1 MRNHT
6 RNRNI
11 SRSADQMYYQESQMY
26 NFSPE
31 EKYAVEESLATYCK
45 PVEFYNILQ
54 RRALRH
60 PLFLQRCLR
69 YKIQAKRRKRIK
81 MTITFSGFV
90 RNEVQEQNVFPLYVL
105 VSSPISD
112 SLGDSAVFRSGRTCL
127 LKASTRQGC
136 NEQSAVS
143 FILPEIGKLSED
155 VVTDNLTILLV
166 YCVDNR
172 SLHGEKNL
180 QIPSLVNYSGEVL
193 WGKLAMGSL
202 CNSWESSV
210 RLKLGH
216 KADVISSVD
225 LHSSI
230 LEHTRQE
237 NGVDHLIF
245 KAPSNSDDLNSLMR
259 LQVDISAQE
268 LGPRESSPYDSYSY
282 SDIPTS
288 LLPRIV
294 RMRAGNVVF
303 NYKYYNNKLRK
314 TEVTEDFTCPFCLVH
329 CSSFQGLRHHLT
341 CSHDLFNFAFWVN
354 EEFQTVDVSLKT
366 EIWRYEG
373 NIADEDGNVAP
384 FKAFSYCSKS
394 CSVKRRR
401 TAVRDSA
408 YSHLQVKQDSL
419 GTGSFGQSQNAL
431 IKTAPANS
439 HEASVGPFINGTIS
453 SKEPSSARAVYNQLP
468 GRTLSEIQNSTELEP
483 GSHLAP
489 SSPAREDRP
498 QINDALRVESKED
511 TEKHG
516 IIGNGEIALPS
527 QRHEIENACMEQ
539 ACAGE
544 SMLAGIQ
551 VSVADS
557 GEYGPQTDASNLIPP
572 STLRFGKTRKLSVE
586 GGEPRC
592 RILLKKRQFFHSHR
606 AQPMAL
612 EQVFSDRDSED
623 EVDDDIADFEDR
635 RMLDDFV
642 DVTKYEKQLMHL
654 WNSFVRKQRVLA
666 DGHVPWACEAF
677 SKHHGQDLARFP
689 PLRWCWRLFMV
700 KLWNHNLLD
709 ASIMNR
715 CNNIIDDFGK
725 NQ

>member
-1 MRNHT
+1 NHT

-11 SRSADQMYYQESQMY
+11 SRSAEQMCYQDSQMY
-26 NFSPE
+26 LSPE
-31 EKYAVEESLATYCK
+31 EAAAAEESLATYCK

-60 PLFLQRCLR
+60 PLFLQRCLH
-69 YKIQAKRRKRIK
+69 YKIQAKRRRRIK

-90 RNEVQEQNVFPLYVL
+90 KNEVQGQNVFPLYVL

-112 SLGDSAVFRSGRTCL
+112 SPEDSAVYRSSHTCL
-127 LKASTRQGC
+127 LKVSTQLGC
-136 NEQSAVS
+136 NEKSAVS

-155 VVTDNLTILLV
+155 VVTDNLTILFV
-166 YCVDNR
+166 CFADH
-172 SLHGEKNL
+172 SSFHGENS
-180 QIPSLVNYSGEVL
+180 QICSLANYSGHVL
-193 WGKLAMGSL
+193 WGKLPMGSL
-202 CNSWESSV
+202 CDAWESSV
-210 RLKLGH
+210 SLKLGNR
-216 KADVISSVD
+216 ADMISSVD
-225 LHSSI
+225 LNSSI
-230 LEHTRQE
+230 LEHARKE
-237 NGVDHLIF
+237 NGNDHLIF
-245 KAPSNSDDLNSLMR
+245 KAHNNSNGLNALMR

-268 LGPRESSPYDSYSY
+268 LGPRENSPYDSYSY
-282 SDIPTS
+282 SDIPSS
-288 LLPRIV
+288 LLSRII
-294 RMRAGNVVF
+294 RMRAGNVIF

-314 TEVTEDFTCPFCLVH
+314 TEVTEDFTCPFCLVR

-384 FKAFSYCSKS
+384 FKAFSYCSRS

-401 TAVRDSA
+401 AAVRDSA
-408 YSHLQVKQDSL
+408 YSHHQVKQLDSL
-419 GTGSFGQSQNAL
+419 GTMSFGQYQNAL
-431 IKTAPANS
+431 TKIAPVNS
-439 HEASVGPFINGTIS
+439 HEASVEPFLNGIVS
-453 SKEPSSARAVYNQLP
+453 LKEPSSARIVYDQSP
-468 GRTLSEIQNSTELEP
+468 GGTISELQNSTEQDQ
-483 GSHLAP
+483 GSGLAP

-498 QINDALRVESKED
+498 QLADTVRVDSKEETD
-511 TEKHG
+511 KQG
-516 IIGNGEIALPS
+516 ILGDGEIALPS
-527 QRHEIENACMEQ
+527 QRDETENAYMEQ
-539 ACAGE
+539 VCAGD
-544 SMLAGIQ
+544 SMVAEIQ
-551 VSVADS
+551 VSVANS
-557 GEYGPQTDASNLIPP
+557 VEYGPQTDASILNPP

-586 GGEPRC
+586 GGEPRS
-592 RILLKKRQFFHSHR
+592 RLLLKKRQFFHSHR

-689 PLRWCWRLFMV
+689 PLR
-700 KLWNHNLLD
+700 
-709 ASIMNR
+709 
-715 CNNIIDDFGK
+715 
-725 NQ
+725 

>member
-1 MRNHT
+1 M
-6 RNRNI
+6 
-11 SRSADQMYYQESQMY
+11 
-26 NFSPE
+26 
-31 EKYAVEESLATYCK
+31 
-45 PVEFYNILQ
+45 
-54 RRALRH
+54 
-60 PLFLQRCLR
+60 
-69 YKIQAKRRKRIK
+69 
-81 MTITFSGFV
+81 
-90 RNEVQEQNVFPLYVL
+90 
-105 VSSPISD
+105 D
-112 SLGDSAVFRSGRTCL
+112 SLCS
-127 LKASTRQGC
+127 
-136 NEQSAVS
+136 
-143 FILPEIGKLSED
+143 
-155 VVTDNLTILLV
+155 
-166 YCVDNR
+166 
-172 SLHGEKNL
+172 
-180 QIPSLVNYSGEVL
+180 
-193 WGKLAMGSL
+193 
-202 CNSWESSV
+202 SWESSV
-210 RLKLGH
+210 KLKLGH
-216 KADVISSVD
+216 KVDVISSVD

-230 LEHTRQE
+230 LEHDRKE

-245 KAPSNSDDLNSLMR
+245 IGPRNSDDLNSLMR

-282 SDIPTS
+282 SDVPTS

-303 NYKYYNNKLRK
+303 NYKYYNNMLRK
-314 TEVTEDFTCPFCLVH
+314 TEVTEDFTCPFCLVR
-329 CSSFQGLRHHLT
+329 CSSFQGLRHHLIN
-341 CSHDLFNFAFWVN
+341 CHDLFNFAFWVN

-373 NIADEDGNVAP
+373 SIADEDGNVAP
-384 FKAFSYCSKS
+384 FKVFSYCSKS

-408 YSHLQVKQDSL
+408 YSHLQVKQDSV

-431 IKTAPANS
+431 IKTALANS
-439 HEASVGPFINGTIS
+439 QEASVGPLVNGTIS
-453 SKEPSSARAVYNQLP
+453 SIEPLSARAAYNLLP
-468 GRTLSEIQNSTELEP
+468 GGTLSEIQSCNELEQ

-511 TEKHG
+511 TEKQG
-516 IIGNGEIALPS
+516 ILGNGEIVLAS
-527 QRHEIENACMEQ
+527 RRHEIEDQ
-539 ACAGE
+539 AFAGD
-544 SMLAGIQ
+544 SILAGFQ
-551 VSVADS
+551 VAVVDN
-557 GEYGPQTDASNLIPP
+557 GDYGPLTDASNLTPP
-572 STLRFGKTRKLSVE
+572 SALRFGKTRKLSVE
-586 GGEPRC
+586 GAEPRS

-677 SKHHGQDLARFP
+677 SKYHGQDLARFP
-689 PLRWCWRLFMV
+689 PLQWCWRLFMV

-709 ASIMNR
+709 AGIMNR
-715 CNNIIDDFGK
+715 CNSIIDDFGK